1 MKYQKKATFWNMS
14 FSGSPRC
21 YDSVVE
27 NCDNLRLG
35 IKVTNDDTESALG
48 VFKHNIQRGKCV
60 AIRSAAEVIN
70 TTRNHIC
77 NRPIV
82 TTKIVN
88 QNNKKGDTKEGV
100 FHHFAADIQEFLIVV
115 GIEDA
120 P

>member
-1 MKYQKKATFWNMS
+1 MKDQKKATFCKMS

-27 NCDNLRLG
+27 NDSNLRIS
-35 IKVTNDDTESALG
+35 IKATNDDADSALG
-48 VFKHNIQRGKCV
+48 GFMHNIQHGNCV
-60 AIRSAAEVIN
+60 VMSSASEVIDA
-70 TTRNHIC
+70 TRNHLF
-77 NRPIV
+77 NLPIAL
-82 TTKIVN
+82 TKIVN
-88 QNNKKGDTKEGV
+88 QKNKKGDTKEGV